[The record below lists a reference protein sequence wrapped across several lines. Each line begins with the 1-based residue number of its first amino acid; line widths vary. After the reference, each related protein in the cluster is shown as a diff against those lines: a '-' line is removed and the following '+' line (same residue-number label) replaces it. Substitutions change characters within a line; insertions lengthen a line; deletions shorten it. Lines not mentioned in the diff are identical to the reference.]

1 MPLNARQRQTIELR
15 LTLFTALIFSH
26 HQPKMGL
33 AGFVIALLLTTLLTF
48 GATATAEEL
57 AFKPSGDLQRIKYTG
72 SGQDNVPVIKVL
84 LNGHVNSTLCAR
96 NICDSLFGD

>member
-33 AGFVIALLLTTLLTF
+33 GGFVIALLLTTLLTF
-48 GATATAEEL
+48 GATAEEL
-57 AFKPSGDLQRIKYTG
+57 AFKPSGDLQRIKSITG
-72 SGQDNVPVIKVL
+72 SGRDNVPVIKVL
-84 LNGHVNSTLCAR
+84 SNGQC
-96 NICDSLFGD
+96 

>member
-1 MPLNARQRQTIELR
+1 
-15 LTLFTALIFSH
+15 
-26 HQPKMGL
+26 MGL

-48 GATATAEEL
+48 GATAEEL

-96 NICDSLFGD
+96 NICDSLLSD

>member
-1 MPLNARQRQTIELR
+1 
-15 LTLFTALIFSH
+15 
-26 HQPKMGL
+26 MGL

-48 GATATAEEL
+48 GATAEEL

>member
-72 SGQDNVPVIKVL
+72 SGRDNVPVIKVL
-84 LNGHVNSTLCAR
+84 SNGQC
-96 NICDSLFGD
+96 

>member
-1 MPLNARQRQTIELR
+1 
-15 LTLFTALIFSH
+15 
-26 HQPKMGL
+26 MGL

-48 GATATAEEL
+48 GATAEEL
-57 AFKPSGDLQRIKYTG
+57 AFKSSGDLQRIKYTG

>member
-1 MPLNARQRQTIELR
+1 
-15 LTLFTALIFSH
+15 
-26 HQPKMGL
+26 MGL
-33 AGFVIALLLTTLLTF
+33 GGFVIALLLTTLLTF
-48 GATATAEEL
+48 GATAEEL